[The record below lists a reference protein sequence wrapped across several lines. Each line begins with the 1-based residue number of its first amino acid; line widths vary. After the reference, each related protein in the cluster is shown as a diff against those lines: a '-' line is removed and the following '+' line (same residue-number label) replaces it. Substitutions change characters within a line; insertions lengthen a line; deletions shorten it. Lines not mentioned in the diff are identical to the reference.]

1 MSLTH
6 YYFFRGT
13 TEPVHCLELF
23 GNELVWGTTANRIG
37 VHSGIDLSA
46 SYSSTKLRTDSLK
59 GVLTSLALLPLTRLL
74 LLGADSGAI
83 SLLC

>member
-1 MSLTH
+1 MS
-6 YYFFRGT
+6 
-13 TEPVHCLELF
+13 EPVHCLELL

-37 VHSGIDLSA
+37 VHSSIEPSA
-46 SYSSTKLRTDSLK
+46 NYNATKLRNDSLK
-59 GVLTSLALLPLTRLL
+59 GVLTSVAILPLTRLI